1 MLRPGFVVFIGAL
14 TFLNSPHQ
22 TNAVVAVGRSV
33 ADAGRDKGFVEH
45 VHYSRRYGWHCG
57 MRNYGYEHRKTCQ
70 WTREGGYWGGSE
82 ESRYGAWR
90 RRLFGVGGRP
100 VEN

>member
-33 ADAGRDKGFVEH
+33 ADAGRDKDFVEH
-45 VHYSRRYGWHCG
+45 VHYSRRSLHFS
-57 MRNYGYEHRKTCQ
+57 RL
-70 WTREGGYWGGSE
+70 SE
-82 ESRYGAWR
+82 DERCRIS
-90 RRLFGVGGRP
+90 
-100 VEN
+100 